1 MVKKMKRKNQKEET
15 CFGLFHGMELVG
27 FGCGGSYGVINVDD
41 PRVADYTPV
50 AGTGMYRV
58 YFKS

>member
-1 MVKKMKRKNQKEET
+1 MKGKSEKRKIKSMV
-15 CFGLFHGMELVG
+15 CFGLFKGTDLRS
-27 FGCGGSYGVINVDD
+27 FACGSSGVIPWDD

-50 AGTGMYRV
+50 ATGMYRV

>member
-1 MVKKMKRKNQKEET
+1 MKRKNQKEET
-15 CFGLFHGMELVG
+15 CFGLFHGMELVQ
-27 FGCGGSYGVINVDD
+27 FGCGSGVYRWDD